1 MKRFFFAIAAFLPA
15 LAFAQNAQ
23 PFTIKA
29 KLTNT
34 KGPATAYLVYY
45 LGANSVTD
53 SSTVSNGEFKFDGV
67 VMDPV
72 NASLFVDHQ
81 NLGFSKYV
89 AQNFPDGGP
98 SKTADGLF
106 FFLEKGDIVVT
117 GKDSIAT
124 AAITGSMVNDDNKD
138 LKAQLKVITDKAQQ
152 ITLEGQK
159 ATAEQQRSAAFQNTM
174 QAKYK
179 VLQNQQKTV
188 LKNFITGHPT
198 SYISLLALSSVS
210 GPTPDVAE
218 IGPLYDLLSD
228 NLKNSEG
235 GKQLKLSID
244 ALRLTAIGAMA
255 PDFTEDDAQGVPVQ
269 LSSFRGKYVLID
281 FWASWCGPCRQENPN
296 VVKIYNKY
304 RGKGFTVL
312 GVSLDRPDGKAAWLA
327 AIKNDGLTWTQV
339 SDLKYWNNL
348 AATLYGVQSI
358 PQNFLIDPQGKIVA
372 KGLRGD
378 DLDSTLEKLLG
389 KI

>member
-1 MKRFFFAIAAFLPA
+1 MKRFFLLMAASLPA

-29 KLTNT
+29 KLTDI

-72 NASLFVDHQ
+72 SASLFIDHK
-81 NLGFSKYV
+81 NLGFDKYV
-89 AQNFPDGGP
+89 AQNFPNGGP
-98 SKTADGLF
+98 SKTADGLS
-106 FFLEKGDIVVT
+106 FFLEKGNININ
-117 GKDSIAT
+117 GKDSAAT
-124 AAITGSMVNDDNKD
+124 ADVTGSATNDDNKN
-138 LKAQLKVITDKAQQ
+138 LKAQLKVILNKAQQ
-152 ITLEGQK
+152 VTLEGQK
-159 ATAEQQRSAAFQNTM
+159 ATTEQQRSAAFQNAM

-179 VLQNQQKTV
+179 VLQDEQKTV
-188 LKNFITGHPT
+188 LKNFITSHPA

-218 IGPLYDLLSD
+218 VGPLFDLLSD
-228 NLKNSEG
+228 DLKKTEG

-244 ALRLTAIGAMA
+244 GLRLTSIGAMA
-255 PDFTEDDAQGVPVQ
+255 PDFIQNDVNGAPVR

-281 FWASWCGPCRQENPN
+281 FWASWCPPCRQENPN

-304 RGKGFTVL
+304 KGKGFTVL
-312 GVSLDRPDGKAAWLA
+312 GVSLDKPDGKAAWLA

-378 DLDSTLEKLLG
+378 DLDNALEKLLG

>member
-29 KLTNT
+29 KLTNI
-34 KGPATAYLVYY
+34 KGPATAYMVYY
-45 LGANSVTD
+45 LGANSITD

-81 NLGFSKYV
+81 NLGFSKYI

-98 SKTADGLF
+98 SKTADGLS

-117 GKDSIAT
+117 GKDSITT
-124 AAITGSMVNDDNKD
+124 ADITGSMVNDDNKD
-138 LKAQLKVITDKAQQ
+138 LKAQLKVITDKAKQ

-159 ATAEQQRSAAFQNTM
+159 AAAEQQRSAAFQNAM

-188 LKNFITGHPT
+188 LKNFITSHPT

-210 GPTPDVAE
+210 GPTPNVAE

-228 NLKNSEG
+228 DLKKTEG
-235 GKQLKLSID
+235 GKQLKLSLD
-244 ALRLTAIGAMA
+244 ALRLTEIGALA
-255 PDFTEDDAQGVPVQ
+255 PDFTQDDVNGTPIR

-304 RGKGFTVL
+304 KGKGFTVL

-339 SDLKYWNNL
+339 SDLKYWSNL

-378 DLDSTLEKLLG
+378 DLDTTLEKLLG